1 MNWKLMKT
9 ISHNS
14 VRQTRRGVASVVMVL
29 IMLMLELVIL
39 AMVLGGSR
47 DQTLT
52 ARRVETVQSFFAAEA
67 GVNMAVREVVLNFDE
82 DGDGV
87 IGSISDDDDDD
98 TDPTIG
104 SARVQVSATSGVGSV
119 LLHSKANS
127 GQARRSIQSTVQ
139 AGSGNALGL
148 LVERFYP
155 VGDPHNLGDIDWDAT
170 PTQTAVVAWMNFAWA
185 DDSTTAWPG
194 GPTIRWAQRFTGQVI
209 IPTTGT
215 WTFYT
220 NSDDGSRLLING
232 TQIVNNDGQ
241 HGMQERSGSVALT
254 AGPHSIEVLWFE
266 QQGSHGLIVSW
277 AGPGVS
283 KQVIPASV
291 FVH

>member
-1 MNWKLMKT
+1 MKPN
-9 ISHNS
+9 IDHS
-14 VRQTRRGVASVVMVL
+14 VHRARRGVASIVMVL
-29 IMLMLELVIL
+29 IMLMLELVII

-47 DQTLT
+47 EQTLT

-67 GVNMAVREVVLNFDE
+67 GVNMGVREVVLNFDE

-104 SARVQVSATSGVGSV
+104 SARVQVSATSGAGTV
-119 LLHSKANS
+119 LLHSKANA
-127 GQARRSIQSTVQ
+127 GLAQRSIQSTVQ
-139 AGSGNALGL
+139 AGSGNSPGL
-148 LVERFYP
+148 RVERFYP
-155 VGDPHNLGDIDWDAT
+155 AGSPNQLSDIDWDAT
-170 PTQTAVVAWMNFAWA
+170 PAQTAVVAWMNFAWTS
-185 DDSTTAWPG
+185 DSNTAWPG
-194 GPTIRWAQRFTGQVI
+194 GPTIRWGQRFTGKVI

-220 NSDDGSRLLING
+220 NSDDGSRLIINC
-232 TQIVNNDGQ
+232 TMIVDNDFE
-241 HGMQERSGSVALT
+241 HAMQERSGSVALA
-254 AGPHSIEVLWFE
+254 AGPHNIEVLWFV

-277 AGPGVS
+277 AGPGVA
-283 KQVIPASV
+283 KQVIPASA